1 MQHTKLY
8 TISYTKIGTVHTHIH
23 MYKCTQRLRGLH
35 QNNTSGY
42 SQLGDLVPTFQ
53 VEISKQNDRTPIQ
66 KCLI

>member
-1 MQHTKLY
+1 
-8 TISYTKIGTVHTHIH
+8 